1 MMGIFGEISVEVIRQ
16 DQKHPA
22 DHIGL
27 DRWTNPDRL
36 AILTAEVGEVA
47 QEVTRAMRHPIK
59 GGVGPF
65 PEDLRT
71 ELVQVA
77 ACAVAWI
84 DALDKRETKR
94 T

>member
-1 MMGIFGEISVEVIRQ
+1 MMGILGEITVELLRQ
-16 DQKHPA
+16 GQKHPA

-27 DRWTNPDRL
+27 GRWSNAQRL

-47 QEVTRAMRHPIK
+47 EEVTLAMR
-59 GGVGPF
+59 GPAKRGF
-65 PEDLRT
+65 DQQQELRA

-84 DALDKRETKR
+84 DAIDRREADLS
-94 T
+94 